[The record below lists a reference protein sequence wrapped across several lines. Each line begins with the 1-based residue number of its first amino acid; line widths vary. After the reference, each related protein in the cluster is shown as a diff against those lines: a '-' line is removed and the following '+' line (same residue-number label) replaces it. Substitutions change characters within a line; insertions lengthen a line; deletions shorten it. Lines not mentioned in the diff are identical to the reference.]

1 MQPLK
6 RRNTVTP
13 TARAATI
20 TSSSIAGSSICIAG
34 SSRAQPARVSWWRA
48 PVRTLMPA
56 VATLL
61 LTLLHLLPTLGL
73 AAQLGAQERP
83 NILFCIADD
92 GHMRAPMATR

>member
-1 MQPLK
+1 
-6 RRNTVTP
+6 
-13 TARAATI
+13 
-20 TSSSIAGSSICIAG
+20 
-34 SSRAQPARVSWWRA
+34 
-48 PVRTLMPA
+48 MPA